1 MNATPTGR
9 PYLSPESMPA
19 APEAFVRF
27 GDARATAGAAWIVDP
42 GLAHHR
48 GHHHPLDTLLRA
60 TLERLGD
67 RTEVLCHRSFRPEP
81 GFVPC
86 FRHSIYEVR
95 ATSPAELDTRLA
107 AHAHAFDADLRQAL
121 DERVTRDD
129 LLLFPTAHL
138 SLLVPLHRWLANLPE
153 ARRPRT
159 VRLHFHVAPAHGMD
173 GDATRDRANEH
184 FGAALRA
191 LVRDQGV
198 RCTADHPQLAAELSV
213 LCGVAVE
220 PLKSPHVVPAGVQRV
235 HRGDGRIRL
244 LFIGE
249 PRAEKG
255 YVAVV
260 QALAGI
266 LSRTSRCDVRF
277 VLPVMRDA
285 DLAYLRTLPPDR
297 VSVRLEDG
305 LPTQAYFEEIA
316 RADHVLCVYDRSRY
330 AAMSSGIAVDAA
342 LLDVPIVVTRGTA
355 TERAVVD
362 PSRVRVLDDPTA
374 AALVDLCESLDRTSA
389 SGGPTDG
396 AFDAADEM
404 RRAARLERDGRGAEA
419 EQVYHAILRCGDR
432 YAPAW
437 HALGLLALSAGHL
450 AQAVEWV
457 EKAALADDAEPLY
470 QRNLCELARRAGR
483 LDKATLAGRRACR
496 LAPDDLDAHYNLGVA
511 YADAGETARA
521 IEAYSKA
528 LRIDPGHGLS
538 WNNLGALFER
548 QGDRAQAADAYARA
562 IATDPRHA
570 EAQNNLGALL
580 RTEGRIDEARA
591 CFVAALEARPDFPE
605 AGRNLAALDAASTTG
620 AAAVDGTSV
629 DGAGSSDGH
638 HLRGIH
644 LYRDGHLAE
653 ALAAYDRSLAL
664 NPDAP
669 AVLNSRG
676 FVLQDLDRMD
686 EALACF
692 ERAVALAPEFAMA
705 RLNLGMA
712 QLKLGHWRAG
722 WDNYEARWTGSAEAT
737 NGQMTRPASPLPQ
750 WDGQG
755 GTESQRL
762 LVITEQGF
770 GDTFQFARYLALAAE
785 RFAKVGFVC
794 SGPTQRLMEWAC
806 GDRVVFMTRMPSDFD
821 AWDWQCPLMSL
832 PRAFRTTPD
841 TIPADVPYLAVPGVT
856 AAHWRERLDLAA
868 PGRLRIGIAWAGRK
882 GHRYDDRRSLAFRQ
896 LAPLLTDDRVTWV
909 SLQKWTAEE
918 GPPQVPADVD
928 WLDWTDELTDFA
940 DTAALVSGL
949 DLVLSI
955 DSSMVHLAGAL
966 GRPVW
971 MMNRFDGEWRWFR
984 HRVDSPWYPAM
995 RIFNQPAF
1003 GDWDHVV
1010 ADVRAALADLP
1021 VPRPPAPRRVRVAA
1035 IPAVT
1040 PPPEGLSVD
1049 QAIQLAGQYQSA
1061 GRLAEA
1067 EGLLAQILR
1076 AQPRNAHALHL
1087 RGVVAWLDGHPDR
1100 ALALVGEAIAVAPDV
1115 ALFHGNRTEMCRQ
1128 QGRLAEAIGHGERAV
1143 ALDPAMTSAHSN
1155 LGIALCDA
1163 GEYDRAEA
1171 CHRRALELA
1180 PDFVQSLDNL
1190 GSIRHARGDLAG
1202 AAAWYRQAL
1211 AARPDYPESLSNLGA
1226 VLVQDDRAA
1235 EAEPL
1240 LDRALQLQPEYPE
1253 ALCNLGLARLR
1264 LGRSASAIALLR
1276 RALQLRP
1283 GYHEALVGLAR
1294 ALAGAGRP
1302 DEALPLLQEAVDRRG
1317 DVADDWYL
1325 LGSVCASLG
1334 RQAEAAAAWQR
1345 TLAIDAGH
1353 EAAIAGLGQIG
1364 PAR

>member
-1 MNATPTGR
+1 MNTTPSGR
-9 PYLSPESMPA
+9 PYLSPESMPM
-19 APEAFVRF
+19 APAAFVRF
-27 GDARATAGAAWIVDP
+27 GDARATAGSAWIVDP

-48 GHHHPLDTLLRA
+48 GHHHPLDTLLHA
-60 TLERLGD
+60 ALKRLGD
-67 RTEVLCHRSFRPEP
+67 RTEVLCHRSFPPEP

-121 DERVTRDD
+121 DERITKDD

-138 SLLVPLHRWLANLPE
+138 SLLVPLHRWLASLP
-153 ARRPRT
+153 ATRRPMT
-159 VRLHFHVAPAHGMD
+159 VRLHFHVAPTHGMD

-184 FGAALRA
+184 FVAAVQA

-198 RCTADHPQLAAELSV
+198 HCTADHPQLAAELSV

-220 PLKSPHVVPAGVQRV
+220 PVKSPHVVPAGVERV
-235 HRGDGRIRL
+235 HRHDGRIRL

-255 YVAVV
+255 YVTVV
-260 QALAGI
+260 QALATI
-266 LSRTSRCDVRF
+266 VARTSRCDVRF
-277 VLPVMRDA
+277 VLPVMREA

-305 LPTQAYFEEIA
+305 LPTHAYFTEIA
-316 RADHVLCVYDRSRY
+316 QADHVLCVYDRGRY

-342 LLDVPIVVTRGTA
+342 LLDVPIIITRGTA

-362 PSRVRVLDDPTA
+362 PSRIHVLDDPTS
-374 AALVDLCESLDRTSA
+374 AALVELCEALDRAAADGGAAIA
-389 SGGPTDG
+389 S
-396 AFDAADEM
+396 FDAAGEM
-404 RRAARLERDGRGAEA
+404 QHAAQLERAGRAADAEHVYRAILQRDG
-419 EQVYHAILRCGDR
+419 R

-450 AQAVEWV
+450 AQAVDWV
-457 EKAALADDAEPLY
+457 EKAALVDDAEPLY
-470 QRNLCELARRAGR
+470 QRNLCELCRRAGR
-483 LDKATLAGRRACR
+483 LDKATLAGRRACK
-496 LAPDDLDAHYNLGVA
+496 LSPDDLDAHYNLGVA
-511 YADAGETARA
+511 YTDAGEVGRA

-528 LRIDPGHGLS
+528 LKIDPSHGLS
-538 WNNLGALFER
+538 WNNLGTLLER
-548 QGDRAQAADAYARA
+548 QGDRVQAAQAYACA
-562 IATDPRHA
+562 VANNPRHA
-570 EAQNNLGALL
+570 EAQNNLGALRRADGKL
-580 RTEGRIDEARA
+580 DEARA
-591 CFVAALEARPDFPE
+591 CFVAALAARPDFPE
-605 AGRNLAALDAASTTG
+605 ARRNLEALDAASTTR
-620 AAAVDGTSV
+620 ATA
-629 DGAGSSDGH
+629 GAGASVETAQSADEH

-644 LYRDGHLAE
+644 LYREGRFDE
-653 ALAAYDRSLAL
+653 ALAAYDQSLAL
-664 NPDAP
+664 KPDAP
-669 AVLNSRG
+669 ATLNSRG

-737 NGQMTRPASPLPQ
+737 NGQMARPPSSLPQ

-755 GTESQRL
+755 GTGTQRL

-770 GDTFQFARYLALAAE
+770 GDTFQFARYLALAAD

-806 GDRVVFMTRMPSDFD
+806 SDRIVFMTRMPSDFD

-832 PRAFRTTPD
+832 PRAFRTTPE
-841 TIPADVPYLAVPGVT
+841 TIPANVPYLTVPAVT

-882 GHRYDDRRSLAFRQ
+882 GQQYDSRRSLAFRQ

-928 WLDWTDELTDFA
+928 WLDWTEELTDFA
-940 DTAALVSGL
+940 DTAALVAGL

-955 DSSMVHLAGAL
+955 DSSMVHLGGAL

-971 MMNRFDGEWRWFR
+971 MMNRFDAEWRWFR
-984 HRVDSPWYPAM
+984 HRADSPWYPAM

-1003 GDWDHVV
+1003 GDWDRVV
-1010 ADVRAALADLP
+1010 ADVRAALAAVP
-1021 VPRPPAPRRVRVAA
+1021 VPRPPAPRRARVATV
-1035 IPAVT
+1035 PAVT
-1040 PPPEGLSVD
+1040 PPPEGLSVE
-1049 QAIQLAGQYQSA
+1049 QAIQRAGQYQSA
-1061 GRLAEA
+1061 GRLSEA
-1067 EGLLAQILR
+1067 EGLLAQILE
-1076 AQPRNAHALHL
+1076 AQPRHAHALHL
-1087 RGVVAWLDGHPDR
+1087 QGVVAWMSGRPER
-1100 ALALVGEAIAVAPDV
+1100 ALELIGEAIAAAPDV
-1115 ALFHGNRTEMCRQ
+1115 ALFHSNLAEMCRQ
-1128 QGRLAEAIGHGERAV
+1128 QGRLADAVSHGEQAV
-1143 ALDPAMTSAHSN
+1143 ALDAAMTSAHSN

-1171 CHRRALELA
+1171 CHRRALQLA
-1180 PDFVQSLDNL
+1180 PDLVQSLNNL

-1202 AAAWYRQAL
+1202 AAAWYRKAL

-1253 ALCNLGLARLR
+1253 ALCNLGLARHR
-1264 LGRSASAIALLR
+1264 LGNPESAIALLR

-1283 GYHEALVGLAR
+1283 GYHESLVGLGR
-1294 ALAGAGRP
+1294 VFIDAGRP
-1302 DEALPLLQEAVDRRG
+1302 DDALPLLEDAVRRRDDRP
-1317 DVADDWYL
+1317 DDWCL
-1325 LGSVCASLG
+1325 LAGALAAMG
-1334 RQAEAAAAWQR
+1334 RQVDAASAWR
-1345 TLAIDAGH
+1345 RALAIDPGH
-1353 EAAIAGLGQIG
+1353 AAAIIGLRDTGS
-1364 PAR
+1364 A